1 MIFFIA
7 VPVEFCSIR
16 WGVNM
21 FFFPKK
27 IDLQHYEQVSAKLNL
42 VLAEMNAISKCCAT
56 INFYPDGTIVT
67 ASDLFLKTVG
77 YELHE
82 ISGHHHSKLC
92 PEHYASSEEYRQFW
106 QKLANGEYVHGT
118 MHRKHKNGSDIWL
131 EASYIPIVENG
142 LVTRV
147 LKIANDVTKQY
158 EQNASTDALVQA
170 INKSNA
176 VIDFSPDGIILN
188 ANVNFL
194 KTMGYQSLEDI
205 RGKHHKI
212 FCSDE
217 FYKNNPNFW
226 RELSKGSIKN
236 GLFERRSKN
245 GDIIWIEATYNPV
258 YDIEGNVIKI
268 TKVASDV
275 TQRITTQLA
284 VQKAAEIAHVT
295 SLETAEVS
303 GRAHELLK
311 SNHKNSMKIVKD
323 IYTSANLVEQLS
335 DQSLEISKI
344 VTTIG
349 AIASQTNLLA
359 LNAAIEAARAGELGR
374 GFAVV
379 ADEVRTLASRT
390 TSSTAEIEQMV
401 KKNSIL
407 VEEAQGNMQHVTQQ
421 ASNNAELI
429 SEATDIMSK
438 IMSGAERVARTVENL
453 VTNTQHN

>member
-1 MIFFIA
+1 
-7 VPVEFCSIR
+7 
-16 WGVNM
+16 M
-21 FFFPKK
+21 FFFSKK
-27 IDLQHYEQVSAKLNL
+27 IDLQHYEQLSTKLNL
-42 VLAEMNAISKCCAT
+42 VLAEINAISKCCAT
-56 INFYPDGTIVT
+56 INFYPDGTIIT
-67 ASDLFLKTVG
+67 ASELFLKTVG

-82 ISGHHHSKLC
+82 LSGNHHSKLC
-92 PEHYASSEEYRQFW
+92 PEHYASSKEYRQFW
-106 QKLANGEYVHGT
+106 QKLANGKYVHGT

-131 EASYIPIVENG
+131 EASYIPIKENG
-142 LVTRV
+142 TVTRV
-147 LKIANDVTKQY
+147 LKIASDITKKY
-158 EQNASTDALVQA
+158 EQNISTDALVQA

-188 ANVNFL
+188 ANLNFL
-194 KTMGYQSLEDI
+194 RTMGYHSLDDI

-212 FCSDE
+212 FCSEE
-217 FYKNNPNFW
+217 FYDNNPNFW
-226 RELSKGSIKN
+226 RELSKGNIKN

-245 GDIIWIEATYNPV
+245 GEVIWIEATYNPV

-284 VQKAAEIAHVT
+284 VQKAAEMAHVT

-303 GRAHELLK
+303 ERAHALLK
-311 SNHKNSMKIVKD
+311 SNNENSLKIVQD

-349 AIASQTNLLA
+349 AIAAQTNLLA

-390 TSSTAEIEQMV
+390 TSSTSEIEQMV
-401 KKNSIL
+401 RKNSIL
-407 VEEAQGNMQHVTQQ
+407 VEEAQGNMKHVTQQ

-438 IMSGAERVARTVENL
+438 IIRGAERVAKTVGSL
-453 VTNTQHN
+453 VTNAHNH